1 MKWPGST
8 LTDSRSRYHGKN
20 EREGRADP
28 GQALR
33 LMSGAGA
40 TEGNAVTVAR
50 RVCSSVGSG
59 LQAVQACPGGGGIG
73 TSVARAVGAQSW

>member
-20 EREGRADP
+20 EGEGRAET

-33 LMSGAGA
+33 LIHGSGSD
-40 TEGNAVTVAR
+40 EGN
-50 RVCSSVGSG
+50 G
-59 LQAVQACPGGGGIG
+59 
-73 TSVARAVGAQSW
+73 RAVVRRGCLSVQDVL